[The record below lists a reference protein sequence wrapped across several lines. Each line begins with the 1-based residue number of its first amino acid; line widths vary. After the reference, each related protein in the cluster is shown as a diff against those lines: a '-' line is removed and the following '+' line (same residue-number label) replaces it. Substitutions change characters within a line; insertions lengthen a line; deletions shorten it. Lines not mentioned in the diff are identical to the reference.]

1 MEKDMQRR
9 IVAQEVADKL
19 GAVERQIDQTLVA
32 AGVLLSALPDA
43 RVRARLSAVVGQDAL
58 DLVAQAT
65 VILSQARGKL
75 VEAHNALAETGHQIG
90 VGKIVAGVGDKT
102 TTPTGEAGA
111 PITLNSRR
119 VAA

>member
-75 VEAHNALAETGHQIG
+75 VEAHHALAETSEQIG
-90 VGKIVAGVGDKT
+90 VGRVVADIGTKT
-102 TTPTGEAGA
+102 VPPSGEINA
-111 PITLNSRR
+111 PVVLSRSR
-119 VAA
+119 AA